1 MEGLPIS
8 LRSVFF
14 SGFGST
20 KPVIAVFCD
29 TNLLFTQYCDIM
41 IQTKR
46 DLLRKFYIQQTI
58 LQRRASTPN

>member
-29 TNLLFTQYCDIM
+29 TNLLFTQ
-41 IQTKR
+41 
-46 DLLRKFYIQQTI
+46 
-58 LQRRASTPN
+58 